1 MLAPRAFELVCLLA
15 TGAYAACALG
25 FFLSSSFSTGVAWLC
40 TFSVTL
46 AFSLAVRSERLEQ
59 RVSAFHDARCIRLA
73 NALVVFFVTWA
84 CVEFVLAMNAEDGLF
99 QWHSKWNT
107 VLGALLG
114 AVSSYFLARIMQRLV
129 DTEERQERSLLN
141 PIGEIA

>member
-1 MLAPRAFELVCLLA
+1 MLAPRAFEFVCFLTTA
-15 TGAYAACALG
+15 VYASCALG
-25 FFLSSSFSTGVAWLC
+25 FLLSSSYSTGVAWLC

-59 RVSAFHDARCIRLA
+59 RVSALHDPRSIRLA
-73 NALVVFFVTWA
+73 NALVLFFVTWS
-84 CVEFVLAMNAEDGLF
+84 CVEFVLAMNREDGWF
-99 QWHSKWNT
+99 QSHSKWNT